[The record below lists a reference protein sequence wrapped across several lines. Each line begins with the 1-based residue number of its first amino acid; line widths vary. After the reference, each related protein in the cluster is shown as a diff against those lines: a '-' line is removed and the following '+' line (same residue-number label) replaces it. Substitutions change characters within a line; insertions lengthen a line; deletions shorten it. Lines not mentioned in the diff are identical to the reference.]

1 MTHKEYLDA
10 IKLAE
15 KYSKAY
21 YDADAPLVPD
31 EEYDRLTQSIKA
43 YEAEHPEDIVAE
55 SPTQHVGGT
64 AVLGEKI
71 QHKVPLLSLNDYFS
85 LETLEEWYN
94 GVGCPVASVQQKI
107 DGLSIALLYAD
118 GQRQADGSIVVPLK
132 TGATRGD
139 GWIGEDV
146 TENAKKIGGVPKALR
161 IPAKAHVRS
170 DCKLC
175 VRAEVYQLVEA
186 FERTNLEQEKAGKK
200 LFANPRNCAAGSLRQ
215 KDAGITASRGLRAFA
230 FCILYAEGF
239 ENVDPYEFPVIGTS
253 ETEDLEA
260 LDILGFDT
268 VAAKQCESFEEITQA
283 IEAIGGLRE
292 NLPYWIDGAVVKTD
306 RKDLQR
312 EFGKTAKFPKH
323 AAAYKYPP
331 MEKDT
336 IVRDIV
342 VQVGRTGVLT
352 PVAVFDPI
360 QLAGTTV
367 TRATLHNQ
375 GFINDLKVNVGST
388 ITVIKSGDVIPK
400 VINVPTPAD
409 KPFKIEKCPICGT
422 PAVAFSDE
430 NDAETGVAGCPNL
443 MCPAQ
448 RSRLIEFYC
457 SKAVMDISGMG
468 PAMVDKLIDAGLVED
483 PLDLYE
489 LKDHA
494 DEIAAMDNMGEKS
507 CKALMRAIEKSKQ
520 RPLPQVIKSLSLP
533 GIGAHI
539 GKALAEKYKT
549 LNAISQ
555 VSEAELLSVE
565 GIGDVAA
572 HVLYGFFH
580 SDEWPHRRERM
591 VKYGINMEYQGVELV
606 DTILT
611 GLTFVITGT
620 LPGMSRDEA
629 KAFIEAHGGKC
640 SGSVS
645 KKTSYLLAGED
656 AGSKLQKANDLGVPV
671 LSLETLKSMVNA

>member
-1 MTHKEYLDA
+1 MTHKEYLEA
-10 IKLAE
+10 IKLAD

-21 YDADAPLVPD
+21 YNADAPLVQD
-31 EEYDRLTQSIKA
+31 EEYDRLTQAIKA
-43 YEAEHPEDIVAE
+43 YEAEHPEDVTEA
-55 SPTQHVGGT
+55 SPTQHVGGS
-64 AVLGEKI
+64 AVVGEKI

-85 LETLEEWYN
+85 LESLREWYK
-94 GVGCPVASVQQKI
+94 GVNCPVTSVQQKI

-118 GQRQADGSIVVPLK
+118 GQQQPDGSLLIPLV

-146 TENAKKIGGVPKALR
+146 TENAMQIGGIQKALR
-161 IPAKAHVRS
+161 IPAKANARS

-175 VRAEVYQLVEA
+175 VRAEVYQPVEA
-186 FERTNLEQEKAGKK
+186 FEKANLEQEKAGKK

-215 KDAGITASRGLRAFA
+215 KDASITASRGLRAFA

-239 ENVDPYEFPVIGTS
+239 EEIDQYEFPRIGAS

-268 VAAKQCESFEEITQA
+268 VAAKQCDTFEEITQA
-283 IEAIGGLRE
+283 IKEIGGLRE
-292 NLPYWIDGAVVKTD
+292 SLPYWIDGAVVKTD
-306 RKDLQR
+306 SKNLQR
-312 EFGKTAKFPKH
+312 EFGETAKFPKH

-336 IVRDIV
+336 VVRDIV

-367 TRATLHNQ
+367 SRATLHNQ
-375 GFINDLKVNVGST
+375 GFINDLRVNVGST

-400 VINVPTPAD
+400 VINVPNPSEH
-409 KPFKIEKCPICGT
+409 PFKIDKCPICGT
-422 PAVAFSDE
+422 PAVAFTDE
-430 NDAETGVAGCPNL
+430 GGTETGVVGCPNL

-448 RSRLIEFYC
+448 RARLIEFYT
-457 SKAVMDISGMG
+457 SKSVMDIAGMG
-468 PAMVDKLIDAGLVED
+468 PAMVDKLIDAGLIRE

-507 CKALMRAIEKSKQ
+507 CKTLLKAIEKAKQ
-520 RPLPQVIKSLSLP
+520 RPLPLVIKSLSIP
-533 GIGAHI
+533 GIGEHV

-549 LNAISQ
+549 LDAISQ
-555 VSEAELLSVE
+555 APEDDLISVE
-565 GIGDVAA
+565 GVGAIGASA
-572 HVLYGFFH
+572 LYEFFH
-580 SDEWPHRRERM
+580 GKEWPEQRERM
-591 VKYGINMEYQGVELV
+591 VKYGINMEYQGVEQV
-606 DTILT
+606 NSTLT

-629 KAFIEAHGGKC
+629 KAFIEARGGKC

-656 AGSKLQKANDLGVPV
+656 AGSKLQKANDLGIPV
-671 LSLETLKSMVNA
+671 LSLETLKAMVNA